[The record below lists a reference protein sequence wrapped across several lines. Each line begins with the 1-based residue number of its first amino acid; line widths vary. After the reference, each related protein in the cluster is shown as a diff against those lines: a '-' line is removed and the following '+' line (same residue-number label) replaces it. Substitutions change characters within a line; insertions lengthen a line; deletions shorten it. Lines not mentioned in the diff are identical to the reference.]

1 MELVRLNP
9 DNAVGRRCAIECL
22 RSVGVAG
29 LIGLTDEDVGNREA
43 VTEKAGDVLRSAGML
58 EKLEKMAKRKRA
70 PGRAAGGRIVGGAGS
85 RRAGRPT
92 DKPPPGARRPAGR
105 AAVRWAN

>member
-1 MELVRLNP
+1 MRLNP

-58 EKLEKMAKRKRA
+58 EKLEKMAKEEEGA
-70 PGRAAGGRIVGGAGS
+70 WAGG
-85 RRAGRPT
+85 GRPN
-92 DKPPPGARRPAGR
+92 RRRGGE
-105 AAVRWAN
+105 